1 MIGHQ
6 SAPCVTPCSLLF
18 PYYLH
23 WAVASPRPGPRGA
36 CRAVGVK
43 LTETA
48 EVLKLDG
55 GFRAPDQWA
64 RVLFI
69 HDSDSPH
76 ADMRGC
82 TCPRSLSSFDDKIS
96 GLRAAAADE
105 ASHVARKLVDS
116 LESASDI
123 DLSEL
128 RISRRSLI
136 PADGCYPPYGGYGP
150 IYPPSYPCPPPPA
163 ATSPPPAAPPPPGER

>member
-1 MIGHQ
+1 MADSEPLTSGL
-6 SAPCVTPCSLLF
+6 V
-18 PYYLH
+18 YYLFMTQTTH
-23 WAVASPRPGPRGA
+23 MLTCVHA
-36 CRAVGVK
+36 C
-43 LTETA
+43 T
-48 EVLKLDG
+48 
-55 GFRAPDQWA
+55 
-64 RVLFI
+64 
-69 HDSDSPH
+69 
-76 ADMRGC
+76 
-82 TCPRSLSSFDDKIS
+82 RSLSSFDDKIS